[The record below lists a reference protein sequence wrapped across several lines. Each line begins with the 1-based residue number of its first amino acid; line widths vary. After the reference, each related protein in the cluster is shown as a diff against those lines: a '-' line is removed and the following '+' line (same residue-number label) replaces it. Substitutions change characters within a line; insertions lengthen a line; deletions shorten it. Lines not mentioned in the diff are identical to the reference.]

1 MAFGGGGYIDGEGRR
16 DEMSLANDVR
26 RYCKETL
33 VDPARRKGEKK
44 VTIRSGDV
52 HSALNYKNRYPLVC
66 SAIGSNLF
74 EELCSVKRVSV
85 EGPLNGVS
93 TLFTFELI

>member
-1 MAFGGGGYIDGEGRR
+1 MLVTRYEMRLA
-16 DEMSLANDVR
+16 DEVR
-26 RYCKETL
+26 HYCKETY
-33 VDPARRKGEKK
+33 VDPGRERGEKT

-52 HSALNYKNRYPLVC
+52 HKALNYRNRYPLVC

-74 EELCSVKRVSV
+74 EELCSVRRISV

>member
-1 MAFGGGGYIDGEGRR
+1 
-16 DEMSLANDVR
+16 MSLADDVR
-26 RYCKETL
+26 QYCKGTYI
-33 VDPARRKGEKK
+33 DPAGARGQRRVE
-44 VTIRSGDV
+44 IRSGDV

-66 SAIGSNLF
+66 SAIGSNRF
-74 EELCSVKRVSV
+74 GEMARVRRISV

>member
-1 MAFGGGGYIDGEGRR
+1 
-16 DEMSLANDVR
+16 MSLADDVR
-26 RYCKETL
+26 RYCRETY
-33 VDPARRKGEKK
+33 VDPARKRREKT
-44 VTIRSGDV
+44 VEIRSGDV
-52 HSALNYKNRYPLVC
+52 HSALHYRNRYPLVC

-74 EELCSVKRVSV
+74 EELCGVRRISV

>member
-1 MAFGGGGYIDGEGRR
+1 
-16 DEMSLANDVR
+16 MSLADDVR
-26 RYCKETL
+26 EYCKTTFI
-33 VDPARRKGEKK
+33 DPARQEGQKTI
-44 VTIRSGDV
+44 TIRSGDV

-66 SAIGSNLF
+66 SAIGSNRF
-74 EELCSVKRVSV
+74 EEMCDLRRVSV

>member
-1 MAFGGGGYIDGEGRR
+1 
-16 DEMSLANDVR
+16 MSFADDVR
-26 RYCKETL
+26 RYCKDIY
-33 VDPARRKGEKK
+33 VDPARNKGEKT

-93 TLFTFELI
+93 TLFKFELI